1 MVVTKQ
7 YIEDWNAHQSARA
20 ENIGLVMTR
29 VEIEG
34 QGGELGELGC
44 FNLIIPI
51 LTLTS
56 PKPKAVVIPGSGTQ
70 LPAPQTQPVPS
81 GLGLCALSSI
91 RLPGSN

>member
-1 MVVTKQ
+1 
-7 YIEDWNAHQSARA
+7 
-20 ENIGLVMTR
+20 MTR

-44 FNLIIPI
+44 FNPI

-70 LPAPQTQPVPS
+70 LPAPQTLPVPS
-81 GLGLCALSSI
+81 GLGLCALNSI
-91 RLPGSN
+91 RLPGSNQSGVASRVAVVLYQRRRWRQIGILI